1 VVKLPGGGTARAPG
15 LVGHSC
21 EVTNLGVPVL
31 AVDVGGTSIK
41 AEVAAA
47 DGAVLA
53 AGSAPTPTGAAALD
67 AIAELGNRLIAEAGV
82 RVERAGVV
90 LPGIVDRIRRVGIYS
105 SNVGW
110 AELEFG
116 TPLEQAWGMAVAVD
130 HDVTCA
136 GWAEWADGAGQHCDN
151 LAFVAIGTG
160 ISAALV
166 AGGRLLRGGSGM
178 AQPGEIGHVVVRPD
192 GPRCPCGATGC
203 LEQVASATA
212 IVRAYAAATGTTA
225 GEAGGVSGAIDV
237 ELAASHDERARLI
250 WEDAVSA
257 LADGLV
263 VLTTLLA
270 PERIV
275 IGGGLSHAGAFL
287 LDPLAK
293 AVAERV
299 RVQPVPD
306 LALARYGARAGLAG
320 AALLAVS
327 GQTP

>member
-1 VVKLPGGGTARAPG
+1 M
-15 LVGHSC
+15 
-21 EVTNLGVPVL
+21 PVL

-41 AEVAAA
+41 AEVAGA
-47 DGAVLA
+47 DGTVLA
-53 AGSAPTPTGAAALD
+53 SGSAATPTGTAAVA
-67 AIAELGNRLIAEAGV
+67 AIASLGAELIAASGAA
-82 RVERAGVV
+82 VERAGVV
-90 LPGIVDRIRRVGIYS
+90 LPGIVDRTRRVGVYS
-105 SNVGW
+105 ANVGW
-110 AELEFG
+110 SELEFG
-116 TPLEQAWGMAVAVD
+116 EPLERAWGMPVAVD

-136 GWAEWADGAGQHCDN
+136 GWAEWASGAGQHCDN

-166 AGGRLLRGGSGM
+166 AGGRLLRGGAGT

-203 LEQVASATA
+203 LEQVASASA
-212 IVRAYAAATGTTA
+212 IARAYAAATGIKA
-225 GEAGGVSGAIDV
+225 AAGAIDV
-237 ELAASHDERARLI
+237 ELAASHDERARQV
-250 WEDAVSA
+250 WDDAVSA

-275 IGGGLSHAGAFL
+275 IGGGLSRAGAFL

-293 AVAERV
+293 TVAERV

-306 LALARYGARAGLAG
+306 LALARYGVRAGLAG